1 MINQSISFIVDGPS
15 LKKSKHIE
23 GPSLLMY
30 NFKSKSFNSLVKLS
44 KIHEG
49 PVEASGYKVC
59 TLGKIT
65 KVSSNSN

>member
-1 MINQSISFIVDGPS
+1 MLNQSISFIVDGPS

-65 KVSSNSN
+65 KVFI